1 MTHPI
6 GGPMTTDA
14 LAAVHRPVHAAALAD
29 ARDHLR
35 RCLAAI
41 VAADLPRAADAAE
54 LGILHSVLRDQLISL
69 EQLQRRT

>member
-1 MTHPI
+1 
-6 GGPMTTDA
+6 MTTDA
-14 LAAVHRPVHAAALAD
+14 MARIHQPQHQRALHD

-35 RCLAAI
+35 RAVAAI

-54 LGILHSVLRDQLISL
+54 LGIVHSVLRDQLITI